1 MPYLETLPELLES
14 LADSLGIDHHNLK
27 LLPDDKGHAED
38 CGCRMCWCRRLE
50 QRIRQAFANEA
61 VLQTAEQQTGTTI
74 VAEMQRIAD
83 MGRGLT
89 HQAEASE
96 PQPLSGDESIAA
108 YRQRASAAIDGA
120 REVFRTR
127 P

>member
-1 MPYLETLPELLES
+1 MSYLETLPELIES
-14 LADSLGIDHHNLK
+14 LADSLGIDHHTLT

-61 VLQTAEQQTGTTI
+61 VLQTAEQQTGMTI
-74 VAEMQRIAD
+74 VAEMQRMAD
-83 MGRGLT
+83 IGRGLT
-89 HQAEASE
+89 HQADASE
-96 PQPLSGDESIAA
+96 PQPLSGDEYIEA
-108 YRQRASAAIDGA
+108 YRKLASAAIDGA
-120 REVFRTR
+120 RDVFRTR